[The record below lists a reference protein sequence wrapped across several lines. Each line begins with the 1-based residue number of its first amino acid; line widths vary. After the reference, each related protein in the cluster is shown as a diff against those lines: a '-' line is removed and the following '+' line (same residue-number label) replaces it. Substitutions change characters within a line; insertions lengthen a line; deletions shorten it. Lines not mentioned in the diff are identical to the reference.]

1 MNVII
6 GIDPSLTG
14 TGIASDEGLHTI
26 TSKPGDTTL
35 TGRSARLT
43 TIVHE
48 LDNIVLGVK
57 PWRFERTPNLVVIEA
72 PSLAQKSQA
81 GTLDRNGL
89 WWLIVDRLHTLG
101 IPVVEVT
108 PSTLKKFATGKGNAT
123 KPDMRMALYQR
134 AGLDCRDDNQVDA
147 WWLRQLGLHIIEDP
161 DRIPLPLTHTTALAK
176 VNRDLP
182 ERIPY

>member
-14 TGIASDEGLHTI
+14 TGVAATEGLHTI
-26 TSKPGDTTL
+26 TSKPRDTTL
-35 TGRSARLT
+35 TGRRARLT
-43 TIVHE
+43 EIRNE
-48 LDNIVLGVK
+48 LDNLVLGVK
-57 PWRFERTPNLVVIEA
+57 PWQFEHTPNLVVIEA

-101 IPVVEVT
+101 IPVVDVT

-147 WWLRQLGLHIIEDP
+147 HFLRQIGLHLLGDP
-161 DRIPLPLTHTTALAK
+161 DATPMPKSHLVALDK
-176 VNRDLP
+176 IRRQL
-182 ERIPY
+182 

>member
-1 MNVII
+1 MNVL

-14 TGIASDEGLHTI
+14 TGVATAGGLHTI
-26 TSKPGDTTL
+26 TSKPSDTTL
-35 TGRSARLT
+35 TGRRARLT

-57 PWRFERTPNLVVIEA
+57 PWRFERIPNLIVIEA

-89 WWLIVDRLHTLG
+89 WWLLVDRLHTLG
-101 IPVVEVT
+101 IPVVEVS

-147 WWLRQLGLHIIEDP
+147 WWLRQVGLHFTDHP
-161 DRIPLPLTHTTALAK
+161 DRIALPQAHTIALAK
-176 VNRDLP
+176 VHNPLEVP
-182 ERIPY
+182 F

>member
-14 TGIASDEGLHTI
+14 TGVAAAEGLHTI
-26 TSKPGDTTL
+26 TSKPGPNPSL
-35 TGRSARLT
+35 VSRSARLNA
-43 TIVHE
+43 IVRAI
-48 LDNIVLGVK
+48 DD
-57 PWRFERTPNLVVIEA
+57 RTMTVDLVVIEA

-89 WWLIVDRLHTLG
+89 WWLIVDRLHTKG
-101 IPVVEVT
+101 IAVVEVT

-123 KPDMRMALYQR
+123 KPDMRMALDQR

-147 WWLRQLGLHIIEDP
+147 WWLRQVGLHLTDHP
-161 DRIPLPLTHTTALAK
+161 DRIALPQTHTIALAK
-176 VNRDLP
+176 VHSPLEVP
-182 ERIPY
+182 F